1 MRRLN
6 QISADLRFGT
16 VLLPWLAAALGIL
29 AVKFWRLH
37 CGGFHETAV
46 FLGRPEKLGISDS
59 FALFRG
65 DLLVLFFLVP
75 ALILLITIPISRKR
89 AINASALIAGLLTL
103 LTVFEMGV
111 WDVTGSFTSLRLTY
125 SLVSWELA
133 SHDRSFL
140 TILPHVWIGA
150 AALLLFVV
158 MFTVL
163 ARLLVRRG
171 ALRFEHA
178 MLVGLI
184 GTCFLGVLAWIPRLP
199 VGAWTPSLLGE
210 SVYSFFLKSIV
221 ETWKADR
228 MEAYTAPQLIAMY
241 RAEPHIPS
249 PRPSPYFGK
258 AQNANLLIFT
268 MESMSA
274 HVLDPAQDTL
284 ADMPNLRRL
293 REHAFVMGRHYTSY
307 PQTNYAL
314 FSMLTSLYARCS
326 VGCSGNELVQD
337 GGPQVPS
344 LMNVLGTSGYQTGFY
359 GYVWSIPSQRD
370 DVLLKSLGFERLGA
384 PSIDAQADRDGQ
396 TTFFGPV
403 TYTEEHDLQSL
414 AKLRQQL
421 RQWTGARQ
429 RFAAMFFPEV
439 GHDPYRALDGL
450 DNASILERGRALA
463 VLQDAWLGQI
473 MDELQQD
480 GVLDNTIIVVTGD
493 HGMRFNGVQR
503 NGAPM
508 LTADG
513 KLDDA
518 VMRVP
523 MLIYVPQA
531 LKHTVNIDYPTS
543 HIDLM
548 PTILDL
554 MGRSDGQAYV
564 QGSPMMDPRLR
575 DRRLFLPMGTY
586 GASGFYDGGSYF
598 MLNYMGGVYKSTTMS
613 FSDSDALLYAGRQ
626 AEAARKIVGD
636 RDTAQSAMLDHLLHP
651 GS

>member
-6 QISADLRFGT
+6 RFPAELRCGT
-16 VLLPWLAAALGIL
+16 VLLPWLAAAVGIL
-29 AVKFWRLH
+29 ALKFWRLH
-37 CGGFHETAV
+37 MGGFRETAL

-59 FALFRG
+59 LALFRA

-75 ALILLITIPISRKR
+75 VLILLITTPMSRQR
-89 AINASALIAGLLTL
+89 AINACALIAGLLTL
-103 LTVFEMGV
+103 LTLFELNV

-125 SLVSWELA
+125 SLLSWEIA
-133 SHDRSFL
+133 SRDRSFL
-140 TILPHVWIGA
+140 MIRPHVLLGA
-150 AALLLFVV
+150 GGLLLLVLL
-158 MFTVL
+158 FTWL
-163 ARLLVRRG
+163 ARVLVRRG
-171 ALRFEHA
+171 AARFEHA
-178 MLVGLI
+178 MLAGL
-184 GTCFLGVLAWIPRLP
+184 TAVCLLGVVAWIPSVP
-199 VGAWTPSLLGE
+199 AGAWTPSLLGE
-210 SVYSFFLKSIV
+210 SFYSFFLKSII

-241 RAEPHIPS
+241 RAQPHIPV
-249 PRPSPYFGK
+249 PQPSPYFGK
-258 AQNANLLIFT
+258 AQNANLIIFT

-293 REHAFVMGRHYTSY
+293 REHAFVMGRHYTSF
-307 PQTNYAL
+307 PQTDYAL

-326 VGCSGNELVQD
+326 IGCGGNELVQD
-337 GGPQVPS
+337 GGPHIPS
-344 LMNVLGTSGYQTGFY
+344 LMNVLRASGYRTGFY
-359 GYVWSIPSQRD
+359 GYVWRIPSQRD
-370 DVLLKSLGFERLGA
+370 DLLLKSLGFENLGE
-384 PSIDAQADRDGQ
+384 PSIDAQADGDGQ

-403 TYTEEHDLQSL
+403 NYTKEHDLQSL
-414 AKLRQQL
+414 GKLRQEI
-421 RQWTGARQ
+421 RQWTGAQQ

-439 GHDPYRALDGL
+439 GHDPYRAVDGL
-450 DNASILERGRALA
+450 ENASILERGHALA

-480 GVLDNTIIVVTGD
+480 GVLDHTIIVVTGD
-493 HGMRFNGVQR
+493 HGMRFNGVER
-503 NGAPM
+503 NGTRM

-531 LKHTVNIDYPTS
+531 LDRTVHIDYPTS
-543 HIDLM
+543 HIDIM

-554 MGRSDGQAYV
+554 MGRTDGQTYA

-586 GASGFYDGGSYF
+586 GASGFYDDGSYF
-598 MLNYMGGVYKSTTMS
+598 MLTYMGEVYKSSSMQ
-613 FSDSDALLYAGRQ
+613 FFDRDALLYAGGE
-626 AEAARKIVGD
+626 AESARRIEGNH
-636 RDTAQSAMLDHLLHP
+636 DTAQAALLDHLLHP